1 MMSDKDNIN
10 YDELVVALRA
20 TNNKLT
26 LEQNSRD
33 TESLYRFGW
42 FYINNYKYS
51 ISGWSFRKKIVTFED
66 LDGNK
71 IKFSIVN
78 KLTFGGE
85 FKKDSFFI
93 TVSKKIRNSIAN
105 YLKDI
110 SDKLRT

>member
-1 MMSDKDNIN
+1 MMSDLDNTN
-10 YDELVVALRA
+10 YKELVESLRK

-26 LEQNSRD
+26 LEENDRD

-42 FYINNYKYS
+42 FHINDYKYS

-66 LDGNK
+66 TDGNK
-71 IKFSIVN
+71 IKFSVAN
-78 KLTFGGE
+78 KLTFEGD
-85 FKKDSFFI
+85 FKKDNLI
-93 TVSKKIRNSIAN
+93 TGLTKKIRNGIAN